1 VAKNIN
7 RIARKMGARLV
18 ERLPDVGGGAVGAM
32 RMAKLLQERLQP
44 GQGERPGRPSVPT
57 WTRRPKVPM
66 SEATQRG
73 LAKLAKLFSRRQ
85 KHPVT
90 PMQVA
95 AQLLEAA
102 VEGCAVDTSER

>member
-1 VAKNIN
+1 MAKNVK
-7 RIARKMGARLV
+7 RIANKMGANVL
-18 ERLPDVGGGAVGAM
+18 ERLPDVGGGTVGAM
-32 RMAKLLQERLQP
+32 RMVKLLQERLQP

-66 SEATQRG
+66 SDATIRRLG
-73 LAKLAKLFSRRQ
+73 ELAEVFSREQ

-102 VEGCAVDTSER
+102 VEGCAVEANER

>member
-1 VAKNIN
+1 VAKNVK
-7 RIARKMGARLV
+7 RIAKTLGAKVV

-57 WTRRPKVPM
+57 WTRRSKVPM
-66 SEATQRG
+66 SEATERG
-73 LAKLAKLFSRRQ
+73 LAKLAQVFSDRQ
-85 KHPVT
+85 KHRVT

-95 AQLLEAA
+95 AHLLEAA
-102 VEGCAVDTSER
+102 VEQYADER

>member
-1 VAKNIN
+1 MAKNVKH
-7 RIARKMGARLV
+7 IANKMGARLV
-18 ERLPDVGGGAVGAM
+18 ERLPDVGGGALGAM

-66 SEATQRG
+66 SEATEKR
-73 LAKLAKLFSRRQ
+73 LAKLAKLFSREQ

-102 VEGCAVDTSER
+102 VANYAPDASER